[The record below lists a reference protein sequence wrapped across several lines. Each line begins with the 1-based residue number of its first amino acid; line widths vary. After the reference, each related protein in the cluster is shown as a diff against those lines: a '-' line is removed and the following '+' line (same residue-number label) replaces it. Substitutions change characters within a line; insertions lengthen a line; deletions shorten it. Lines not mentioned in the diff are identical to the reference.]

1 MDRIPPNTSVRGFTL
16 IELMV
21 VVAIIAILAA
31 LALPA
36 YQDYTVR
43 SQVAEGLSIAG
54 TARAAVWEYVSNRG
68 VLPANNAQA
77 GLPAPASITGPYV
90 AQVEVVAAGIEVT
103 YGNKVNSAIAGDTLV
118 LAPVMIASDTAV
130 NWTCTGGSLAD
141 RYRATACRGP

>member
-1 MDRIPPNTSVRGFTL
+1 MERTRTPVSARGFTL

-43 SQVAEGLSIAG
+43 AQVAEGLSIAG
-54 TARAAVWEYVSNRG
+54 TARAAVWEYASNRG
-68 VLPANNAQA
+68 VLPVDNAQA
-77 GLPAPASITGPYV
+77 GLPLPGSITGPYV
-90 AQVEVVAAGIEVT
+90 AQVEVTTTGIEVT
-103 YGNKVNSAIAGDTLV
+103 FGNKVNSAISGDTLV
-118 LAPVMIASDTAV
+118 LAPSLIANDSAV

-141 RYRATACRGP
+141 KYRATACRGP